1 MHFRD
6 TYSDEYEMYEEM
18 FDPVKND
25 RQARRSRRSRI
36 HPASK
41 ERAEIVAELTDE
53 IETELDG
60 GFRITYQPSKYE
72 ATWLLQSL
80 LPFYGQTLITDV
92 LALIKGGKEAS
103 VYRCRA
109 HPSTGLDLVAAK
121 VYRPRKFRSLSND
134 AVYRDGRTVL
144 NENGKEIKATDER
157 VMRAFR
163 QRTGFGLRVAHT
175 SWVMHEYTTI
185 EKLHEQGGAVP
196 QPILSAEN
204 AILMS
209 YHGDENV
216 AAPTLHEIDLERD
229 EAERLFDEVMRNI
242 EMLLALGWVH
252 GDLSAYNILYWEGEI
267 VLIDFPQVVNCHG
280 NDHARAILER
290 DVARV
295 CDYFAHQGV
304 NRSPGKIA
312 GRLWKRYAEI
322 PLRDRLADASVDFP
336 PDED

>member
-1 MHFRD
+1 MYSSD
-6 TYSDEYEMYEEM
+6 PYSDEYEMYEES
-18 FDPVKND
+18 FDPVKYD
-25 RQARRSRRSRI
+25 RQARRSRKPRI
-36 HPASK
+36 QPVSK
-41 ERAEIVAELTDE
+41 GRAEIVADLTDE

-60 GFRITYQPSKYE
+60 GFRTTYRPSKYE

-134 AVYRDGRTVL
+134 AVYRDGRAVL
-144 NENGKEIKATDER
+144 NEDGKEIKASDER

-175 SWVMHEYTTI
+175 SWVMHEYTI
-185 EKLHEQGGAVP
+185 LEQLHEQGGAVP

-209 YHGDENV
+209 YHGDEDV
-216 AAPTLHEIDLERD
+216 AAPTLHEIDLARD
-229 EAERLFDEVMRNI
+229 EAESLFNEVMRNV

-252 GDLSAYNILYWEGEI
+252 GDLSAYNILYWEGKI

-290 DVARV
+290 DIARV
-295 CDYFAHQGV
+295 CDYFTHQGV
-304 NRSPGKIA
+304 NRNPDKIA
-312 GRLWKRYAEI
+312 KRLWQHYAEI
-322 PLRDRLADASVDFP
+322 PFRNRLADASVHLR
-336 PDED
+336 PDDD